1 MASDAALPEQPSYGV
16 VVTGMPSQTYLLTC
30 KLIYGSQRLQS
41 STLLPTFPTTEVRA
55 LTPCHKQKYSQSD
68 IGRTIFRRLHLVA
81 SCSTV
86 LAEEAARMAVIEAKK
101 GSDVRNYH
109 QAVALLKRVS
119 AGRNLD
125 NLLDP
130 AWAAQQEKKNN
141 GETARLENE
150 LKGYKNNLIK
160 ESIRVSA
167 DVMCVHT
174 YVTDKQ
180 SRWGMK
186 I

>member
-1 MASDAALPEQPSYGV
+1 
-16 VVTGMPSQTYLLTC
+16 
-30 KLIYGSQRLQS
+30 
-41 STLLPTFPTTEVRA
+41 
-55 LTPCHKQKYSQSD
+55 
-68 IGRTIFRRLHLVA
+68 
-81 SCSTV
+81 
-86 LAEEAARMAVIEAKK
+86 MAVIEAKK

-119 AGRNLD
+119 SGRNLE

-130 AWAAQQEKKNN
+130 AWAIQQEKKNN

-167 DVMCVHT
+167 EVGVNDS
-174 YVTDKQ
+174 YVTDNR

-186 I
+186 T